1 MSPPDADS
9 LDSDEE
15 EAEEEGN
22 RHTKLIA
29 NRTVNTSFSHKMRS
43 EPPPQIPRIG
53 RHNGVALVA
62 YSSTAVV
69 YQSNARF
76 LDFKYQ
82 A

>member
-43 EPPPQIPRIG
+43 E
-53 RHNGVALVA
+53 A
-62 YSSTAVV
+62 SSSDTKDLPTQWSCA
-69 YQSNARF
+69 SSLL
-76 LDFKYQ
+76 LDCSLSVQ
-82 A
+82 RTVS